1 MNSRTLSNLRRS
13 GILLCSPA
21 VVVPLAGSAPG
32 QSRSVQ
38 AAPSSPVSSL
48 RVTNVGGVVTAARG
62 SETTAGT
69 AGRPSVNARTMA
81 AAPPPACQDGRYRQ
95 SGHAWKTVL
104 RWGYHKAS
112 TPRRMSAAAAVHQL
126 RLGIVNVGK
135 GQNNCGLR
143 RQPAVASRYVGRMT
157 VKPNIYTSNGQLHCG
172 KPNTRSTVG
181 WGPLPGNLLGYTC
194 YWWNGKQNMVEA
206 DMRLDPSRRT
216 VLHYPARCNFK
227 FDLQSLAT
235 HEWGHA
241 FGLLHP
247 GPGHARLTMAHLLP
261 PCSTAPRTL
270 GLGDWRGMRRLYG
283 LR

>member
-1 MNSRTLSNLRRS
+1 MNSRTLSHLRS
-13 GILLCSPA
+13 TGVSLCA
-21 VVVPLAGSAPG
+21 LAIVAPLAGSTPADP
-32 QSRSVQ
+32 RSFQ
-38 AAPSSPVSSL
+38 AAPADSSSSL
-48 RVTNVGGVVTAARG
+48 RVVNAGVVTAF
-62 SETTAGT
+62 AGT
-69 AGRPSVNARTMA
+69 AGRPSANPTTQLAGS
-81 AAPPPACQDGRYRQ
+81 PPACQDGRYRQ

-112 TPRRMSAAAAVHQL
+112 TPRRMSAGGVVRQL

-135 GQNNCGLR
+135 GQNDCGIS
-143 RQPAVASRYVGRMT
+143 RQPAAPRCYVGPMN
-157 VKPNIYTSNGQLHCG
+157 VKPNIFLRDGQLHCG
-172 KPNTRSTVG
+172 RPNNRNTVG
-181 WGPLPGNLLGYTC
+181 WGSLPGNQLGHTC
-194 YWWNGKQNMVEA
+194 YWWNGAQNMVEA

-216 VLHYPARCNFK
+216 VLHYPANCSFK

-261 PCSTAPRTL
+261 SCSKAPRTL